1 MIYLQRGF
9 TLIELMVVIA
19 IVGLLAS
26 FAVPAY
32 QDHLV
37 RARVSE
43 GLAMAGGA
51 KNLVLENLSGG
62 NPNSSTEGYAQGYAA
77 PAATAN
83 VESVTI
89 ERDTGVISIKTTPA
103 AGGALVLLVPFT
115 GTSSAP
121 VALPTGTSPFTPPS
135 QGNLLWKCLTQGST
149 VPANITLPTG
159 TRLRSQ
165 VAPPECR

>member
-1 MIYLQRGF
+1 MSILHRGF

-26 FAVPAY
+26 FAIPAY

-43 GLAMAGGA
+43 GLALAGSA

-62 NPNSSTEGYAQGYAA
+62 NPNGSAQGYAQGFAA

-83 VESVTI
+83 VESLGI
-89 ERDTGVISIKTTPA
+89 EPDTGVISIKTTAA

-115 GTSSAP
+115 GTLSAP
-121 VALPTGTSPFTPPS
+121 VALPGGTSAFTPPS
-135 QGNLLWKCLTQGST
+135 QGNLLWKCLTKDST
-149 VPANITLPTG
+149 APANIALPAG

-165 VAPPECR
+165 LAPPECR

>member
-1 MIYLQRGF
+1 MIVLQRGF

-37 RARVSE
+37 RTRVSE
-43 GLAMAGGA
+43 GLALATNA
-51 KNLVLENLSGG
+51 KNLVLENLAGG
-62 NPNSSTEGYAQGYAA
+62 NPNNSSEGYAQGYSA
-77 PAATAN
+77 PSATAN

-89 ERDTGVISIKTTPA
+89 ERDTGVISIKTSAA
-103 AGGALVLLVPFT
+103 AGGALVLLVPYT
-115 GTSSAP
+115 GTTAAP
-121 VALPTGTSPFTPPS
+121 VALPAGSSAFTPPS

-149 VPANITLPTG
+149 APANITLPAG
-159 TRLRSQ
+159 TRLRSNL
-165 VAPPECR
+165 APPECR